1 MEERLNQMSAVL
13 QAMQKTLECNICLDL
28 MNKPLTTKC
37 GHSFC
42 AECIHQ
48 VVKGPRSSAQCPL
61 CMTNITRRSLGH
73 NNKITNLVIAVR
85 KIIASIKKDCCFE
98 VTPSKYRPRPRPVIS
113 PEDDDSENE
122 ENDEPRR
129 GTRKRGVTSHYNP
142 EVHVPKPRAKSA
154 KQRILATDNGQE
166 LSLHTDVRPDRFLK
180 SEESGTDHG
189 RNVVDVISQEH
200 SYSSP
205 TKQEPVVRTSLIPTI
220 SRGRGG
226 RGGVSLRGK
235 GKITTIKG
243 KADAHMPGKS
253 FGNGMKT
260 GPTTYSTKKVE
271 QQLEKDLLSVSQRD
285 NDCIFPGEAL
295 ASVQED
301 TDHLSEKLG
310 RVEPADKVANW
321 LTTSSEVGFRI
332 GVTQSTETLSTESDD
347 NQIHLKAKDKGPS
360 ISKLIEPKVNVMKKG
375 NKKFIYPNESTE
387 LSESKSATTTSSSQ
401 SVKKFF
407 KLKANEAVSS
417 TLTESHLPT
426 LKHDQSDLPQASS
439 DDPYNF
445 LPSQKTPKQL
455 QAVEKRGQGIKSRAR
470 GMLKMSRGR
479 VRGRGRGRGLVQAQ
493 ESSTEPTGIFDDSCV
508 STANT
513 TILKQSTPLAKGNKM
528 KQDIDISVIRPP
540 DTVINFA
547 DNEPMPSVIV
557 QTHADIEDDYGI
569 PDSCPVNTKDE
580 FDVLVSEAKDVCK
593 TTTQGNQQIDG
604 PEVDADANLLF
615 VTPAQGPDQPLDIIT
630 GKPKSAQDASQ
641 QPSIEAECKA
651 KKKRA
656 NDDSDNGKER
666 SKRARVKKSSSS
678 SGSDAES
685 TQSLKKSKTK
695 AEKAKEEVEALCS
708 MFEEIEDHTLSTV
721 SLVEAER
728 DKKKQEKEKEESMRS
743 NISIFDN
750 TLENTKL
757 NRSIASTEGNKSAM
771 PPPKA
776 PVKNKKVKFQ
786 ESLAEENNGPS
797 TSRDSLSSVATRSA
811 GRKTIPRISHN
822 ARYASEMK
830 LVEPSKNL
838 AVSISVKD
846 TKSPGW
852 SHVAGARK
860 DLKTRHTS
868 LNITGGEQR
877 NINDSRT
884 EGGTSVLSSKMAPS
898 SEESEVT
905 IDDQTQDFDVEHLCS
920 SQSKKE
926 RVMKLKEIVSQLNK
940 PEEEGEKVASHK
952 KEVNNKETKPPIKGS
967 DSEKSKL
974 GVQEVNS
981 KESKSAEKEIGSGE
995 IKTINMEVSS
1005 KDTKSDDREISSK
1018 QMKPETKGVSDKEPK
1033 SFGKKEDNSEDESL
1047 KQIKSKE
1054 SGCDTKVD
1062 PPPTTSNTSKESK
1075 ATQKQG
1081 IDGKPMENS
1090 GPSSALLNP
1099 TETEPFECAEEPTRK
1114 SSVSSSSSDSTSYS
1128 SNQVKGRLNRPA
1140 QAEQRN
1146 IPSRLSRTSARQLK
1160 SSSSKLSRKTFSLNV
1175 NTQDLSTL
1183 QSSSETLSSLE
1194 DTQKPNCVSD
1204 PSEQKSV
1211 TSSNKMPEALKPKK
1225 SASTSSE
1232 SSSVISKLRPPHH
1245 AMSSST
1251 ASDLLENEK
1260 NIKATSPSATSVP
1273 TETTHSN
1280 LLVSEDSKV
1289 IPFRSVGPLC
1299 SKRCDEAGKGEAV
1312 ALVGSTNRDLCLHA
1326 IPCEVYQVLM
1336 KYMTLLV
1343 TQQDNH
1349 STCCGSSNLPK
1360 LLNSKEVQTSP
1371 VAEASEEKLHEEKK
1385 LESKSSESTS
1395 LGKTNCESESQ
1406 VIPNSCETQDMDI
1419 AIPLPSTI
1427 GVKTKA
1433 RRDEAADTEMIVK
1446 AENDR
1451 SNLTCSREE
1460 EKRERITVRS
1470 AQSSEISLDKNSVM
1484 SQKRKLDNA
1493 SSSQNSDSQSSQMST
1508 SLLAAADVI
1517 EAKHGRLTRST
1528 NTSGDSNSQAGEGR
1542 SAEKYDRGQHA
1553 SQKVKERAGTGKT
1566 MVSKN
1571 NLVEVEKENLKNDS
1585 TLPFAISRPR
1595 RKPLQSGQPVIE
1607 NIMSQLTKEEKRQAV
1622 EKIELSQIQNQSSH
1636 NIQKS
1641 LSTQNRP
1648 ANSKPL
1654 FMSDESSHASRK
1666 QKDVLT
1672 IGSATLEEE
1681 QEESDSDS
1689 PLKAPLESKRQ
1700 TFKRIRRPSSG
1711 SSSDDSDSD
1720 SVQPRKRKPKTI
1732 SSSDSI
1738 QMSGRS
1744 KEGKTKE
1751 NLEQHQLDSEE
1762 MRDLERF
1769 DKNVWEFFG
1778 HPDEDLLSNKDDDDK
1793 SSHVSIEDPSQ
1804 KKDII
1809 EFENDALV
1817 PSLPSDEDIPSTE
1830 DVMRNVQM
1838 DLDLVKKIRKQSQG
1852 DPEVISLISQE
1863 IQETAPSTQK
1873 PTFSASTKSLFCKV
1887 DKNLTKAED
1896 LLCSGNS
1903 LFGGIVTPVD
1913 EPKSNSLK
1921 TTKTGNTRTKS
1932 NKEKAETVDESDR
1945 DTEEDTENMSH
1956 SSAYSSQSEAI
1967 STQKREEVKDEVE
1980 MLKARVRELEAVV
1993 KKKETEDSA
2002 KRNEDPEDDVLPPTC
2017 PTEISDT
2024 ESEELFSSLPDLTAC
2039 TQPKLPTSGFEKK
2052 NTKLSMS
2059 GPPMLV
2065 CTGLNS
2071 SELSKVQD
2079 LVDKLAPPGTKLMK
2093 SWVDGITHVVVKTDD
2108 DRMAQRTLK
2117 YLYGV
2122 ANGCWVV
2129 MLEWILDSVTSKQLQ
2144 NEEEYEVL
2152 DCTGVP
2158 GPHRARTT
2166 ITPLFHGCEFYLIPP
2181 FMDVTLEQLKEMLEQ
2196 CGARVVDS
2204 LQKFS
2209 QSKQSLKL
2217 IVLQTDGDHDTENI
2231 WKKHKKVCVAHDW
2244 IIECIGMYARICI
2257 SPYIIGSPSQSHI
2270 AASNLPYA
2278 LMQETQEL

>member
-73 NNKITNLVIAVR
+73 NNKITNLVVAVR

-166 LSLHTDVRPDRFLK
+166 LSLHTDLRPDRFLK
-180 SEESGTDHG
+180 SEEGGTDHN
-189 RNVVDVISQEH
+189 RAVVDVISQEH

-220 SRGRGG
+220 GRGRGG

-235 GKITTIKG
+235 GKMASTTLRG
-243 KADAHMPGKS
+243 KADAHLPGKPL
-253 FGNGMKT
+253 GIGVKA
-260 GPTTYSTKKVE
+260 GPTTYTSKRIE
-271 QQLEKDLLSVSQRD
+271 DHLLSVSQQD
-285 NDCIFPGEAL
+285 NDCIFPGEAMV
-295 ASVQED
+295 SVKED
-301 TDHLSEKLG
+301 AGNLSEKLG

-321 LTTSSEVGFRI
+321 LTTSSVVGFRI
-332 GVTQSTETLSTESDD
+332 GVTQSTDALSSTESED
-347 NQIHLKAKDKGPS
+347 NQIFLKGKDKGPAN
-360 ISKLIEPKVNVMKKG
+360 SKLIEPKVNVIKKG
-375 NKKFIYPNESTE
+375 NKKFIYPNEG
-387 LSESKSATTTSSSQ
+387 SEGISVPTTSSSSQ
-401 SVKKFF
+401 SLKKCFN
-407 KLKANEAVSS
+407 LNVNEVVDSS
-417 TLTESHLPT
+417 VLTESQIPT
-426 LKHDQSDLPQASS
+426 MKCDQTNIPQASS

-445 LPSQKTPKQL
+445 IPSQKTPKQT
-455 QAVEKRGQGIKSRAR
+455 VEKRGQGIKSRAR

-479 VRGRGRGRGLVQAQ
+479 VRGRGRGRGLIQAE
-493 ESSTEPTGIFDDSCV
+493 ESSTEPNGIFDDSCLSSV
-508 STANT
+508 NT
-513 TILKQSTPLAKGNKM
+513 TLLKQSTPLAKGNKM
-528 KQDIDISVIRPP
+528 KQDINISVIRPP

-547 DNEPMPSVIV
+547 DNEPMPSIIV
-557 QTHADIEDDYGI
+557 QTHADIEDDHGI
-569 PDSCPVNTKDE
+569 PDSCPVSTKDE
-580 FDVLVSEAKDVCK
+580 FDVLVSESKDAHKVTHHNK
-593 TTTQGNQQIDG
+593 HDSQQVDG
-604 PEVDADANLLF
+604 PDVDPDANLLF

-630 GKPKSAQDASQ
+630 GEPKSAQDPSQ
-641 QPSIEAECKA
+641 QATTETESKA

-656 NDDSDNGKER
+656 SDDSDSGNER
-666 SKRARVKKSSSS
+666 SKRPRIKKSSSS

-685 TQSLKKSKTK
+685 TQSSKKSKTK

-708 MFEEIEDHTLSTV
+708 MFDEIEDHTLNTI
-721 SLVEAER
+721 SLVESER
-728 DKKKQEKEKEESMRS
+728 DKKKQDKEKEESMRS
-743 NISIFDN
+743 NISVLDK

-757 NRSIASTEGNKSAM
+757 NRSIISTEGVKSTM

-776 PVKNKKVKFQ
+776 PGRNKKVKFQ
-786 ESLAEENNGPS
+786 DSLAEENNAPS
-797 TSRDSLSSVATRSA
+797 TSKDSLPSVATRSA
-811 GRKTIPRISHN
+811 GKKTIPRFSHN
-822 ARYASEMK
+822 ARYASEIK
-830 LVEPSKNL
+830 LVEPSKTL
-838 AVSISVKD
+838 AVSVSVKD

-884 EGGTSVLSSKMAPS
+884 EGGTSVLSSKLITS
-898 SEESEVT
+898 SEESDIT
-905 IDDQTQDFDVEHLCS
+905 IDDQTQNFDVEHLCY

-926 RVMKLKEIVSQLNK
+926 RVQKLKEIVSQLKK
-940 PEEEGEKVASHK
+940 PDEESERIPVAGK
-952 KEVNNKETKPPIKGS
+952 GVNSKETKPVIKEA
-967 DSEKSKL
+967 DSEKKEKKST
-974 GVQEVNS
+974 VQETDS
-981 KESKSAEKEIGSGE
+981 KE
-995 IKTINMEVSS
+995 IKHISMEVSI
-1005 KDTKSDDREISSK
+1005 KDAEDA
-1018 QMKPETKGVSDKEPK
+1018 DKEICANKIRPITKDVPDKELK
-1033 SFGKKEDNSEDESL
+1033 SFGKKVTSTEDESGV
-1047 KQIKSKE
+1047 KQTNSKE
-1054 SGCDTKVD
+1054 SRNIMERD
-1062 PPPTTSNTSKESK
+1062 PSLIASKNSIEKK
-1075 ATQKQG
+1075 ATQKPG
-1081 IDGKPMENS
+1081 TNGKPKENGS
-1090 GPSSALLNP
+1090 HSSAILNP
-1099 TETEPFECAEEPTRK
+1099 AETEPFDCSVEPTRK
-1114 SSVSSSSSDSTSYS
+1114 SSVSSSSSDSTSLS
-1128 SNQVKGRLNRPA
+1128 SKQEKGRLIRPT
-1140 QAEQRN
+1140 QVKQRN
-1146 IPSRLSRTSARQLK
+1146 STSRISRTSARQPN
-1160 SSSSKLSRKTFSLNV
+1160 SGSSKLSRKTFSLNA

-1183 QSSSETLSSLE
+1183 QSSSETVSSLQ
-1194 DTQKPNCVSD
+1194 DTQEPDSVSAS
-1204 PSEQKSV
+1204 SEQKSA
-1211 TSSNKMPEALKPKK
+1211 TLSIKGTGALKAKK
-1225 SASTSSE
+1225 SSSTSSE
-1232 SSSVISKLRPPHH
+1232 SSSVISKPRPPHH
-1245 AMSSST
+1245 NISPSV
-1251 ASDLLENEK
+1251 ASALLENEK
-1260 NIKATSPSATSVP
+1260 NEEGCSTLVTTGSAEAAHNSQ
-1273 TETTHSN
+1273 
-1280 LLVSEDSKV
+1280 LVSEDSKV

-1299 SKRCDEAGKGEAV
+1299 SKRCNEVGKEGKAV
-1312 ALVGSTNRDLCLHA
+1312 ASVGSANRDLCLHA

-1371 VAEASEEKLHEEKK
+1371 VAATSKEKLYEEKK
-1385 LESKSSESTS
+1385 SSDYTS
-1395 LGKTNCESESQ
+1395 HGKTHCEGDSQ

-1419 AIPLPSTI
+1419 AIPLPSSI
-1427 GVKTKA
+1427 GVKTKS
-1433 RRDEAADTEMIVK
+1433 RKEDDTDKGTMVKPNYEIGNSVCLKENEKFDTSEM
-1446 AENDR
+1446 R
-1451 SNLTCSREE
+1451 ST
-1460 EKRERITVRS
+1460 
-1470 AQSSEISLDKNSVM
+1470 QSSEITIDKNIVM
-1484 SQKRKLDNA
+1484 PQRKKLDNA
-1493 SSSQNSDSQSSQMST
+1493 STSQNSDSQNSQMST
-1508 SLLAAADVI
+1508 SLLAAADLS
-1517 EAKHGRLTRST
+1517 ETKHGRFTRST
-1528 NTSGDSNSQAGEGR
+1528 NTFGDANSQAGEGR
-1542 SAEKYDRGQHA
+1542 SVEKSDRGQHA
-1553 SQKVKERAGTGKT
+1553 SQKVKERSGVGKT
-1566 MVSKN
+1566 LAGKN
-1571 NLVEVEKENLKNDS
+1571 SLVEVEKENLKNDS
-1585 TLPFAISRPR
+1585 TLHVAISRPR

-1607 NIMSQLTKEEKRQAV
+1607 NIMSQLTKEEKRQAI
-1622 EKIELSQIQNQSSH
+1622 EKIEMSQIQNQSSQS
-1636 NIQKS
+1636 IQKS
-1641 LSTQNRP
+1641 LSTQIRP

-1654 FMSDESSHASRK
+1654 FTSAESSHASKK
-1666 QKDVLT
+1666 QKEMQT
-1672 IGSATLEEE
+1672 KGSVTTEEE
-1681 QEESDSDS
+1681 QEESDNES
-1689 PLKAPLESKRQ
+1689 PLKASLEPKRQ

-1711 SSSDDSDSD
+1711 SSSEDSDSD
-1720 SVQPRKRKPKTI
+1720 SVQPRKRKPKSI
-1732 SSSDSI
+1732 SSSDSL
-1738 QMSGRS
+1738 QVSGCS
-1744 KEGKTKE
+1744 KEGKTME
-1751 NLEQHQLDSEE
+1751 DLEQHKLDSEE
-1762 MRDLERF
+1762 MRDLERL

-1778 HPDEDLLSNKDDDDK
+1778 HPDEDLLSNKDEDDK
-1793 SSHVSIEDPSQ
+1793 SSHISIDDPSQ
-1804 KKDII
+1804 KKDLN

-1817 PSLPSDEDIPSTE
+1817 PSLPSDEEIPSTE
-1830 DVMRNVQM
+1830 DVIRNVQM
-1838 DLDLVKKIRKQSQG
+1838 DMDLVKKMREQGQG

-1863 IQETAPSTQK
+1863 IQQTAPSTQK
-1873 PTFSASTKSLFCKV
+1873 PTFSASTKALFSKV

-1903 LFGGIVTPVD
+1903 LFDSIATPVE
-1913 EPKSNSLK
+1913 EPKSNVLQ
-1921 TTKTGNTRTKS
+1921 TVTTGNTRTKS
-1932 NKEKAETVDESDR
+1932 EKAELVDESDR

-1993 KKKETEDSA
+1993 KKKETEESG
-2002 KRNEDPEDDVLPPTC
+2002 KRDDPDDDVLPPTC

-2052 NTKLSMS
+2052 KTKLSMS

-2071 SELSKVQD
+2071 SELSKVQE
-2079 LVDKLAPPGTKLMK
+2079 LVNKLAPPGTKLMK
-2093 SWVDGITHVVVKTDD
+2093 SWVDGITHVVVKTDA

-2122 ANGCWVV
+2122 ANGCWIV
-2129 MLEWILDSVTSKQLQ
+2129 MMDWILDSLTSKQLQ

-2152 DCTGVP
+2152 DCTGLP

-2209 QSKQSLKL
+2209 QNKQSLKL
-2217 IVLQTDGDHDTENI
+2217 IVLQTDGDHDTDGI

-2270 AASNLPYA
+2270 TASSLPYA
-2278 LMQETQEL
+2278 LLQETQEL

>member
-1 MEERLNQMSAVL
+1 MSAVL

-42 AECIHQ
+42 SECIHQ

-166 LSLHTDVRPDRFLK
+166 LSLHTDVRSDRFLK
-180 SEESGTDHG
+180 SEEGGTDQN
-189 RNVVDVISQEH
+189 RAVVDVISQEH

-235 GKITTIKG
+235 SKMTSTSLKG
-243 KADAHMPGKS
+243 KADAHMSGKP

-260 GPTTYSTKKVE
+260 GPSTYSTKKAE
-271 QQLEKDLLSVSQRD
+271 QQLEKNLLSVSQQD
-285 NDCIFPGEAL
+285 NGCIFPGEAMV
-295 ASVQED
+295 SVQED
-301 TDHLSEKLG
+301 TDHLSKKLG

-332 GVTQSTETLSTESDD
+332 GVTQSTDTLSTESED
-347 NQIHLKAKDKGPS
+347 NQLYQKAKDKGPS
-360 ISKLIEPKVNVMKKG
+360 NSKLIEPKVNVMKKG
-375 NKKFIYPNESTE
+375 NKKFIYPNEGTE

-407 KLKANEAVSS
+407 KLKVNEVVSS
-417 TLTESHLPT
+417 TLTESHLPIVKHDA
-426 LKHDQSDLPQASS
+426 KHDQSMLPQASS
-439 DDPYNF
+439 DDPYSF
-445 LPSQKTPKQL
+445 IPSQKTPKQL
-455 QAVEKRGQGIKSRAR
+455 KTVEKRGQEVKSRAR

-479 VRGRGRGRGLVQAQ
+479 VRGRGRGRGLIQA
-493 ESSTEPTGIFDDSCV
+493 ESSSTEPAGIFDESCV
-508 STANT
+508 STVDT
-513 TILKQSTPLAKGNKM
+513 TMLKQSTPLAKVNKM

-547 DNEPMPSVIV
+547 DNEPLPSVIV

-593 TTTQGNQQIDG
+593 TTPQGTQQIDG
-604 PEVDADANLLF
+604 PEIDAEADLLF

-630 GKPKSAQDASQ
+630 GKPKSAEDPSQ
-641 QPSIEAECKA
+641 QANTEAGCRT

-656 NDDSDNGKER
+656 SDDSDSGNER

-685 TQSLKKSKTK
+685 TQSSKKSKTK

-721 SLVEAER
+721 SLVEAVK
-728 DKKKQEKEKEESMRS
+728 DNKKQEKEKEESMRS
-743 NISIFDN
+743 NISVFDK

-757 NRSIASTEGNKSAM
+757 NRSIASTEGGKSAM

-776 PVKNKKVKFQ
+776 PVRNKKVKFHD
-786 ESLAEENNGPS
+786 SLEENSAPS
-797 TSRDSLSSVATRSA
+797 TSKDSLSSVATRSA
-811 GRKTIPRISHN
+811 GKKTIPRISHN

-838 AVSISVKD
+838 AVSVSVKD

-884 EGGTSVLSSKMAPS
+884 EGGTSVLSSKIAPS
-898 SEESEVT
+898 SEESEVS
-905 IDDQTQDFDVEHLCS
+905 IDDQTQDYDVEHLCS

-926 RVMKLKEIVSQLNK
+926 RVKKLKEIVSQLNK
-940 PEEEGEKVASHK
+940 PEEESETVATHGNN
-952 KEVNNKETKPPIKGS
+952 VNSKETKPAIKES
-967 DSEKSKL
+967 DSEKNKL
-974 GVQEVNS
+974 GVQELNN
-981 KESKSAEKEIGSGE
+981 KGSKSAVKEISGGE
-995 IKTINMEVSS
+995 IKNFSTEVSS
-1005 KDTKSDDREISSK
+1005 KNTKSADKEKEVRSK
-1018 QMKPETKGVSDKEPK
+1018 LIKSGTKDASDKESK
-1033 SFGKKEDNSEDESL
+1033 SFGKKEDTYENESTV

-1054 SGCDTKVD
+1054 NRCDTKLVL
-1062 PPPTTSNTSKESK
+1062 PPTACTTSIESK
-1075 ATQKQG
+1075 AAQKQG
-1081 IDGKPMENS
+1081 IDEKPKENS
-1090 GPSSALLNP
+1090 CHSSALLNP
-1099 TETEPFECAEEPTRK
+1099 AETEPFDCTEEPTRK
-1114 SSVSSSSSDSTSYS
+1114 SSVSSSSSDSTS
-1128 SNQVKGRLNRPA
+1128 NQVKGRLKRPTR
-1140 QAEQRN
+1140 AEQRN
-1146 IPSRLSRTSARQLK
+1146 ITSRLSRTSARQLN
-1160 SSSSKLSRKTFSLNV
+1160 SSSSKLSRKTFSLSV

-1183 QSSSETLSSLE
+1183 HSDYEILSSLE
-1194 DTQKPNCVSD
+1194 DTEKPNCVPD
-1204 PSEQKSV
+1204 PSGQKLV
-1211 TSSNKMPEALKPKK
+1211 TSSNKVPEALKPKK

-1232 SSSVISKLRPPHH
+1232 TSSVISKPRPPHH

-1251 ASDLLENEK
+1251 ASDLLDNEK
-1260 NIKATSPSATSVP
+1260 DKKDISPPATSLP
-1273 TETTHSN
+1273 TEATYSN
-1280 LLVSEDSKV
+1280 QLVSEDSKV

-1349 STCCGSSNLPK
+1349 SVCCGSSNLPK

-1371 VAEASEEKLHEEKK
+1371 MAEATEEKMHVEKK
-1385 LESKSSESTS
+1385 LQLKSSDSTS
-1395 LGKTNCESESQ
+1395 LVKPNSESDSQ
-1406 VIPNSCETQDMDI
+1406 VIPNSCETQEMDI
-1419 AIPLPSTI
+1419 AIPLPASI

-1433 RRDEAADTEMIVK
+1433 RKDAAADTETVVE

-1451 SNLTCSREE
+1451 SNLICLREE
-1460 EKRERITVRS
+1460 ENKDTVTVKS
-1470 AQSSEISLDKNSVM
+1470 ALSSEISLDKNCLM
-1484 SQKRKLDNA
+1484 PQKKKFDNA

-1508 SLLAAADVI
+1508 SLLAAPDVI
-1517 EAKHGRLTRST
+1517 ETKHGRLTRST
-1528 NTSGDSNSQAGEGR
+1528 NSSGDANSQAGEGR
-1542 SAEKYDRGQHA
+1542 SVEKYDRGQHA
-1553 SQKVKERAGTGKT
+1553 SQKVKERAGVGKT

-1585 TLPFAISRPR
+1585 TLPVAISRPR

-1607 NIMSQLTKEEKRQAV
+1607 NIMSQLTKEEKRQVA

-1672 IGSATLEEE
+1672 VGSKNLEEE

-1689 PLKAPLESKRQ
+1689 PLKASLESKRQ

-1720 SVQPRKRKPKTI
+1720 SVQPRKRKAKTI

-1738 QMSGRS
+1738 QMSGRF
-1744 KEGKTKE
+1744 KEGKSKE

-1762 MRDLERF
+1762 MRDLERL

-1778 HPDEDLLSNKDDDDK
+1778 HPDEDLLTNKDDDDK
-1793 SSHVSIEDPSQ
+1793 SSHVSIDDPSQ

-1838 DLDLVKKIRKQSQG
+1838 DMDLVKKMRQQGQG

-1873 PTFSASTKSLFCKV
+1873 PTFSASTKSLFNKV

-1913 EPKSNSLK
+1913 EPKSNSTK
-1921 TTKTGNTRTKS
+1921 TTTVGNTRTKS
-1932 NKEKAETVDESDR
+1932 NKEKAEMVDESDR

-1993 KKKETEDSA
+1993 KKKETEESA

-2039 TQPKLPTSGFEKK
+2039 TQPKLPVSGFEKK
-2052 NTKLSMS
+2052 TTKLSMS

-2079 LVDKLAPPGTKLMK
+2079 LVNKLAPPGTKLMK
-2093 SWVDGITHVVVKTDD
+2093 SWVDGITHVVVKTDA

-2129 MLEWILDSVTSKQLQ
+2129 MLEWILDSITLKQLQ

-2181 FMDVTLEQLKEMLEQ
+2181 FMDVTLEQLQEMLEQ

-2217 IVLQTDGDHDTENI
+2217 IVLQTDGDHETDNI